1 MEVATDTL
9 EFLVLRLKF
18 YKESKQL
25 FVDLFAKDT
34 DSLYMSSLVRVFL
47 TITLK
52 TSLKVLLYVLEGFEI
67 LMGNLKIIVQNIK
80 TIESLGIIRQL
91 K

>member
-1 MEVATDTL
+1 MKVATDTL
-9 EFLVLRLKF
+9 EFLVIRLKF

-25 FVDLFAKDT
+25 SVDTFAKDT
-34 DSLYMSSLVRVFL
+34 DSLHMSSLVRVFL

-80 TIESLGIIRQL
+80 TIKSLGITRQV

>member
-34 DSLYMSSLVRVFL
+34 DSLYMSSLVRVFV

-52 TSLKVLLYVLEGFEI
+52 TSLKVLLYVLEGFQI

>member
-67 LMGNLKIIVQNIK
+67 LMGNLKIILQNIK

>member
-1 MEVATDTL
+1 MKVATDTL
-9 EFLVLRLKF
+9 EFLVIRLKF

-25 FVDLFAKDT
+25 SVDFFAKDT
-34 DSLYMSSLVRVFL
+34 DSLHMSSLVRVFL

-80 TIESLGIIRQL
+80 TIKSLGITRQV

>member
-9 EFLVLRLKF
+9 EFLVLRLKI

-25 FVDLFAKDT
+25 FVDLFPKDT

-67 LMGNLKIIVQNIK
+67 LMGNLKIILQNIK

>member
-9 EFLVLRLKF
+9 EFLVLRLKI

-25 FVDLFAKDT
+25 FVDLFPKDT

>member
-34 DSLYMSSLVRVFL
+34 DSLYMSSLVRVFV

>member
-25 FVDLFAKDT
+25 FVDLFPKDT

-67 LMGNLKIIVQNIK
+67 LMGNLKIILQNIK

>member
-67 LMGNLKIIVQNIK
+67 LMGNLKTILQNIK